1 MPVENSRVKGL
12 YKLTVKER
20 LELVAEACGLT
31 QDHVQALASHG
42 ELDEIAADRMIEN
55 VVGTMSL
62 PRGCCH
68 QFRDRQKALPHPVL
82 P

>member
-42 ELDEIAADRMIEN
+42 ELDEIAADRL
-55 VVGTMSL
+55 SL
-62 PRGCCH
+62 IH
-68 QFRDRQKALPHPVL
+68 I
-82 P
+82 